1 MRTIDLRDCASGRE
15 RGLAHGRQF
24 AGEITT
30 LVELRIYL
38 ACKISGFT
46 RDGLEQVAGA
56 HLPLLRAYDE
66 DLYDELVGIAEGSG
80 CAAADIVI
88 LNQYTDI
95 RDMSP
100 KADPEEGLAGEADYD
115 GGCTLVWAKASA
127 GPVFGQTWDMHAS
140 AMPYVLM
147 MRVADAGGG
156 DAWLLSLTGC
166 LGMAGLNGAGLSIG
180 INNLTST
187 DASPGVVWSAIV
199 RKAMRESHASA
210 AKDVLLASRTASGHH
225 YLVCDEKDVFSVETS
240 GTKNQLIFSGEARDF
255 VHSNHCLDA
264 EIAGCSRVPAQS
276 TTHDRYD
283 AMIADLEER
292 PIVDVDDLWTRL
304 GSHEGYPRSI
314 CTNMSTPESP
324 HAAATCAGIA
334 MDMRKRE
341 ILAVAGFTH
350 GVIADRFDLTRSGS
364 AAQ

>member
-1 MRTIDLRDCASGRE
+1 MRTLDLRDCASGRE
-15 RGLAHGRQF
+15 RGLVHGRQF

-38 ACKISGFT
+38 ACKISGFD
-46 RDGLEQVAGA
+46 RAGLRHIAED
-56 HLPLLRAYDE
+56 HLPLLKDYDE
-66 DLYDELVGIAEGSG
+66 ALYDELMGIAEGSG
-80 CAAADIVI
+80 CSAADIVI

-100 KADPEEGLAGEADYD
+100 KVDPEEGPAGETDYD
-115 GGCTLVWAKASA
+115 GGCTIVWAKTES

-140 AMPYVLM
+140 AMPYVLLL
-147 MRVADAGGG
+147 RVPDAGGE

-166 LGMAGLNGAGLSIG
+166 LGMAGLNGDGLSIG

-199 RKAMRESHASA
+199 RKAMRESSASA
-210 AKDVLLASRTASGHH
+210 AKELLLASRTASGHH
-225 YLVCDEKDVFSVETS
+225 YLVCDENDVFSVETS
-240 GTKNQLIFSGEARDF
+240 GTKNQLIFSGESNDF
-255 VHSNHCLDA
+255 VHSNHCLDSAIA
-264 EIAGCSRVPAQS
+264 ECSRVPAQS
-276 TTHDRYD
+276 TSYDRYD
-283 AMIADLEER
+283 AMVADLAQR

-314 CTNMSTPESP
+314 CTNMSTPENP

-334 MDMRKRE
+334 IDLAKRE
-341 ILAVAGFTH
+341 ILVVAGFTH
-350 GVIADRFDLTRSGS
+350 GVSAERFVLSQPGSGEK
-364 AAQ
+364 